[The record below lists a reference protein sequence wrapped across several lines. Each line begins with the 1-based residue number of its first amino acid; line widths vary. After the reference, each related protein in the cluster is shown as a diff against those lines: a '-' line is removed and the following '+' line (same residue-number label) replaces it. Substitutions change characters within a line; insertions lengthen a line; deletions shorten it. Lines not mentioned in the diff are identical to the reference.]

1 MSLSKKQFLAR
12 YNREVN
18 NMTRRYEKINAAAP
32 TVTRKVTPEE
42 NEYYL
47 NLLRQAKKEKEEYDR
62 RRERFYN
69 DGKL

>member
-1 MSLSKKQFLAR
+1 
-12 YNREVN
+12 
-18 NMTRRYEKINAAAP
+18 MTRRYDKINAAAP
-32 TVTRKVTPEE
+32 TVTRKATPEE